1 MTTTTLQATSINES
15 SQIGEQSNAPLGVSA
30 NIICNTP
37 STPQSV
43 NANIV
48 YLEVNAAKPIPI
60 PNTTSIDDLIKE
72 FEVDP
77 EMAAAISQSRSD
89 LSDHLY
95 AGKPVTL
102 SSVRLSAGM
111 SQSQLAE
118 KISTSQPHIARI
130 ESGKTDPSTDV
141 IARLATAL
149 DKDESLIFTAIR
161 NQRKLKEDI
170 HE

>member
-1 MTTTTLQATSINES
+1 MTTTTLQAKSIDES
-15 SQIGEQSNAPLGVSA
+15 SLIGEQSNTPFGVSG
-30 NIICNTP
+30 NVICNTP
-37 STPQSV
+37 NTPQSV

-72 FEVDP
+72 FETDP
-77 EMAAAISQSRSD
+77 EMAAALSQSRAE

-95 AGKPVTL
+95 AGKTL
-102 SSVRLSAGM
+102 TLPAIRLSAGL
-111 SQSQLAE
+111 SQSQLADM
-118 KISTSQPHIARI
+118 ISTSQPYIARI

-141 IARLATAL
+141 IARLAAAL
-149 DKDESLIFTAIR
+149 GKDDSLIFTAIR
-161 NQRKLKEDI
+161 NQRKLREDS